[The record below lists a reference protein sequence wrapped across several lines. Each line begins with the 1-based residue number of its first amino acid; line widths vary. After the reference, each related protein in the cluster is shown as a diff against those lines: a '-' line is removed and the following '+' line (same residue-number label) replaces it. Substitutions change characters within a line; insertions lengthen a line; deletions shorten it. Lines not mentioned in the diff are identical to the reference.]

1 MFCQHSTCTH
11 TQIDL
16 IVSVFV
22 CVWFECMI
30 FYWQIILT
38 LKANKSSQQQQQQVP
53 QWTHLFTDCDVAAGW
68 VTSLHVCVCVC
79 VCFPL
84 SLTLHCLAFCL
95 FWLPFAE
102 KSTTKRN
109 DDINVCCLRFSHT
122 HTRHIQTHSD
132 THTLNFNVDNC
143 EKCAAKEIARTSSWR
158 QLWAEG
164 EERMT
169 HREREKERAKG
180 ERVMRW
186 EMARWTRSKST
197 HTVKE
202 EVGGEKEEDRE
213 SVFVLLYVRCAISL
227 PCELLKNQRK
237 STTKIVP

>member
-22 CVWFECMI
+22 CVWFQCMI

-38 LKANKSSQQQQQQVP
+38 LKANKSSQQQQQVP

-68 VTSLHVCVCVC
+68 VTSLHVCVRVC
-79 VCFPL
+79 LFSSL
-84 SLTLHCLAFCL
+84 SHSALSRLLLILVAFCRKKHNKTQRWHQRL
-95 FWLPFAE
+95 LPPLLA
-102 KSTTKRN
+102 
-109 DDINVCCLRFSHT
+109 
-122 HTRHIQTHSD
+122 HTRIQTHSH

-169 HREREKERAKG
+169 HRERERASKRR

-197 HTVKE
+197 HTVTE
-202 EVGGEKEEDRE
+202 EVGGEREEERE

>member
-38 LKANKSSQQQQQQVP
+38 LKANKSSQQQQQPLP

-122 HTRHIQTHSD
+122 HTYKHIQTHTRWILMLIIVKSAQQKKLHEHQVD
-132 THTLNFNVDNC
+132 VSCGQKERREWHTD
-143 EKCAAKEIARTSSWR
+143 
-158 QLWAEG
+158 
-164 EERMT
+164 
-169 HREREKERAKG
+169 REKERAKG

-202 EVGGEKEEDRE
+202 KVGGEREEERE

-227 PCELLKNQRK
+227 PCELLENQRK